1 MSEQPQKIVA
11 LVDGSVYSASVCD
24 HAAWM
29 SARTG
34 APVELIHVLGRRE
47 APEKKDLS
55 GAIALGARTALLEE
69 LAELDAQR
77 AKLVSHRGRNGGVSL
92 AHAPQDLRIGDV
104 VRVLEP
110 NMQIADCPKCKLRP
124 ECSARDMF
132 DDALAAFMAVLDART
147 LAQAARSRGTG
158 AADVQ
163 P

>member
-1 MSEQPQKIVA
+1 MQLTQHTDFGIRLLIALAQSDGTPMPLTRFAEDQGLSYHHVA
-11 LVDGSVYSASVCD
+11 KVAQTLV
-24 HAAWM
+24 
-29 SARTG
+29 RTG
-34 APVELIHVLGRRE
+34 M
-47 APEKKDLS
+47 
-55 GAIALGARTALLEE
+55 
-69 LAELDAQR
+69 
-77 AKLVSHRGRNGGVSL
+77 LVGHRGRNGGVSL

-147 LAQAARSRGTG
+147 LAQAARSRGIG

>member
-1 MSEQPQKIVA
+1 MQLTQHTDFGIRLLIALAQSDGTPMPLTRFAADQGLSYHHVAKVAQA
-11 LVDGSVYSASVCD
+11 LV
-24 HAAWM
+24 
-29 SARTG
+29 
-34 APVELIHVLGRRE
+34 
-47 APEKKDLS
+47 
-55 GAIALGARTALLEE
+55 
-69 LAELDAQR
+69 R
-77 AKLVSHRGRNGGVSL
+77 AGMLVSHRGRNGGVSL

-158 AADVQ
+158 AAEVQ

>member
-1 MSEQPQKIVA
+1 MQLTQHTDFGIR
-11 LVDGSVYSASVCD
+11 L
-24 HAAWM
+24 
-29 SARTG
+29 
-34 APVELIHVLGRRE
+34 L
-47 APEKKDLS
+47 
-55 GAIALGARTALLEE
+55 IALAQSDGATMPLTRF
-69 LAELDAQR
+69 AEDQGLSYHHVAKVAQTLVR
-77 AKLVSHRGRNGGVSL
+77 VGMLVSHRGRNGGVSL

-147 LAQAARSRGTG
+147 LAQAARSRGIG

>member
-1 MSEQPQKIVA
+1 MQLTQHTDFGIRLLIA
-11 LVDGSVYSASVCD
+11 LAQSD
-24 HAAWM
+24 
-29 SARTG
+29 G
-34 APVELIHVLGRRE
+34 APMPLTRFAEDQGLSYHHV
-47 APEKKDLS
+47 AKV
-55 GAIALGARTALLEE
+55 
-69 LAELDAQR
+69 AQTLVR
-77 AKLVSHRGRNGGVSL
+77 AGMLVSHRGRNGGVSL

-110 NMQIADCPKCKLRP
+110 NMQIADCPKCNLRP

-132 DDALAAFMAVLDART
+132 DEALAAFMAVLDART

>member
-1 MSEQPQKIVA
+1 MQLTQHTDFGIRLLIA
-11 LVDGSVYSASVCD
+11 LAQGD
-24 HAAWM
+24 
-29 SARTG
+29 G
-34 APVELIHVLGRRE
+34 APMPLTRFAVDQGLSYHHV
-47 APEKKDLS
+47 AKV
-55 GAIALGARTALLEE
+55 
-69 LAELDAQR
+69 AQTLVR
-77 AKLVSHRGRNGGVSL
+77 AGMLVSHRGRNGGVSL

-110 NMQIADCPKCKLRP
+110 NMQIADCPKCRLRP

-132 DDALAAFMAVLDART
+132 DEALAAFMAVLDART